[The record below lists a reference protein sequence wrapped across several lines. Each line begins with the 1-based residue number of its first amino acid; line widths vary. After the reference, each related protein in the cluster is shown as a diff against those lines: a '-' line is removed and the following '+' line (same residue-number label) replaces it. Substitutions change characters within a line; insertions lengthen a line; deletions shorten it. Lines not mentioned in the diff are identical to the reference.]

1 MPSFGELD
9 TLNYQVMTKTVGE
22 FQHPNLVLTARFPD
36 EIIDGIQARWDVLKP
51 SRQKA
56 GFRVPN
62 QAASKL
68 DLMSVDTKSA
78 TCLLMNL
85 EKALDEGALVR
96 ILTEPKNA
104 LTKQYQ
110 ALLKTEGITLKFT
123 PDALEAIAEIAV
135 VVNNRAQNIGARR
148 LQTVMEKLLEDLSFD
163 ASGLKKKTFTIDAEY
178 VRSKLAPIIKDE
190 DLSRYIL

>member
-1 MPSFGELD
+1 VELD
-9 TLNYQVMTKTVGE
+9 DLGKDE
-22 FQHPNLVLTARFPD
+22 F
-36 EIIDGIQARWDVLKP
+36 
-51 SRQKA
+51 
-56 GFRVPN
+56 
-62 QAASKL
+62 
-68 DLMSVDTKSA
+68 
-78 TCLLMNL
+78 
-85 EKALDEGALVR
+85 VR